1 MGVQRNA
8 EGVLVV
14 RNSTLWVSAMFGVL
28 VVILIGA
35 AFSSGEK
42 RLCRP
47 AAVMAGFAVLC
58 MSKYTFVF
66 DATQRTV
73 RWQTMRFGRRKAGS
87 MPFDAVNYVV
97 LQSEPGKSGRP
108 T

>member
-42 RLCRP
+42 RLYRP

>member
-8 EGVLVV
+8 ERVLVV
-14 RNSTLWVSAMFGVL
+14 RNSTLWVSAMLGVL

-42 RLCRP
+42 RLYRP

-66 DATQRTV
+66 DATQ
-73 RWQTMRFGRRKAGS
+73 KNGS
-87 MPFDAVNYVV
+87 MADDA
-97 LQSEPGKSGRP
+97 LRKEESGQHAVRRGQLRSAP
-108 T
+108 E